1 MLVNYGLML
10 ENTLTPNT
18 QNYSSRYLSVE
29 HFSPEQI
36 ITVIIDYVTFGIDIA
51 AALIIGVS
59 AVLAFGNYIRALAKR
74 QGKDRETVRF
84 RLAGGLL
91 LALDLEVGSDIL
103 KTVIVPTFT
112 ELAILAII
120 VALRIV
126 LGWSLSKEISGHSED
141 ILTK

>member
-1 MLVNYGLML
+1 MST
-10 ENTLTPNT
+10 E
-18 QNYSSRYLSVE
+18 SSAGAVE
-29 HFSPEQI
+29 GSPESVLEQFVVAI
-36 ITVIIDYVTFGIDIA
+36 INYVTFGIDIGA
-51 AALIIGVS
+51 AIIIGVS
-59 AVLAFGNYIRALAKR
+59 AVIAVIGYIKNLSRRQKAKEVST
-74 QGKDRETVRF
+74 GDTVRF

-103 KTVIVPTFT
+103 KSIVVPTT
-112 ELAILAII
+112 NELISLSVI